1 MLRPPS
7 LRSCRVQTQSFRIAM
22 PITGTKMCCHFRE
35 VSQFS
40 PQGKFPVEC
49 CDLHLELI
57 RASAQP
63 THELRPVL
71 LLCPPSADGQRPVEW
86 HQLLQEPRRCDARH
100 VQAGGRRA
108 DLGSEGATLKCKGSY
123 LYALRRYGVNTL
135 EVVLRRMKH
144 TPKLPIAIVFSEAT
158 ENVQYGYGIHWEPG
172 AKRVL
177 KSPQGTVLE
186 LLVSKSNLGWLKVK
200 PITDIS
206 EVCALITAD
215 QANNMCMRLDC
226 HQKMQAQ
233 LLAERHDALKLAIAQ
248 KLLLY
253 CCFRVFVFSILYF
266 IFVAIL

>member
-1 MLRPPS
+1 M
-7 LRSCRVQTQSFRIAM
+7 
-22 PITGTKMCCHFRE
+22 
-35 VSQFS
+35 
-40 PQGKFPVEC
+40 
-49 CDLHLELI
+49 
-57 RASAQP
+57 
-63 THELRPVL
+63 
-71 LLCPPSADGQRPVEW
+71 
-86 HQLLQEPRRCDARH
+86 
-100 VQAGGRRA
+100 
-108 DLGSEGATLKCKGSY
+108 
-123 LYALRRYGVNTL
+123 NTL

-248 KLLLY
+248 NCCCTVVFEFSYFLFYISSSSRYCNTLYYFMERFCDTFRQIPKLSLKIRIRIQPRFLQK
-253 CCFRVFVFSILYF
+253 
-266 IFVAIL
+266 

>member
-1 MLRPPS
+1 MR
-7 LRSCRVQTQSFRIAM
+7 
-22 PITGTKMCCHFRE
+22 RE

-248 KLLLY
+248 NCCCTVVFEFSYFLFYISSSSRYCNTLY
-253 CCFRVFVFSILYF
+253 YF
-266 IFVAIL
+266 IQE

>member
-1 MLRPPS
+1 MDNGPS
-7 LRSCRVQTQSFRIAM
+7 SGTSCCKSLDGAM
-22 PITGTKMCCHFRE
+22 PGTFKPE
-35 VSQFS
+35 
-40 PQGKFPVEC
+40 
-49 CDLHLELI
+49 D
-57 RASAQP
+57 A
-63 THELRPVL
+63 
-71 LLCPPSADGQRPVEW
+71 GQI
-86 HQLLQEPRRCDARH
+86 
-100 VQAGGRRA
+100 G
-108 DLGSEGATLKCKGSY
+108 LGSEGATLECKDSY

-144 TPKLPIAIVFSEAT
+144 TPKLPMAIVFSEAT

-248 KLLLY
+248 NCCCTVVFEFSYFLFYISSSSRYYKPLY
-253 CCFRVFVFSILYF
+253 YF
-266 IFVAIL
+266 IRLPASQPDTRFAY